1 LEERYE
7 AQGIERKWQGYWESE
22 NQFSVN
28 EDTELP
34 KFYCLE
40 MFPYPSGRIHIGHV
54 RNYVIGDVITRYKT
68 MRGFNVLHPMGWDAF
83 GLPAENAAIKHGVHP
98 SKWTFE
104 NIEHMKSQL
113 KKMGLSYD
121 WDREVATCSPDYYRW
136 NQWFFLKMFERGLA
150 YKKASSVN
158 WCPSCST
165 VLANEQVI
173 DERCW
178 RCDSGVIQ
186 KELEQWFFKIT
197 DYAGE
202 LLQDA
207 DTLNGWPEKVV
218 TMQRNWI
225 GRSEGVEVDFDVAGS
240 DKKMRIFTTRQDT
253 LYGVTFMSVAKKH
266 PIINDLVS
274 DPNILKEI
282 EALPD
287 DPEEKQGVFTGCYAE
302 NPLTGDNIPIYAAN
316 FVLME
321 YGTGAVMAV
330 PAHDQRDFEFAKKYG
345 LPIKIVIQNPE
356 HGAQGAENTEHD
368 PEDLKEADEEY
379 GILVNSAEFSGLP
392 SAEARDRIADFI
404 EKKGLGKKVV
414 NYKLRDWGIS
424 RQRYWGTP
432 IPMVY
437 CSECRIVPVPEKELP
452 VVLPHDAVLTGKGT
466 SPLAGF
472 DEFLNTVCP
481 KCGGSAKRETDTMDT
496 FVDSSWYFL
505 RYCSPKDD
513 DMPVNPGSASYWMP
527 VDQYIG
533 GIEHAVLHLL
543 YSRFFTKVIRDI
555 GLVNFDEPFSS
566 LLTQGMVIKD
576 GAKMSKSKGNV
587 VDPDSLI
594 SRYGTD
600 TVRVFSM
607 FAAPPERDLEWND
620 QGVEGAYRFI
630 NRIWNTV
637 YRNQNSPFSDE
648 LKAGKK
654 LSGTA
659 LQLLRKTHQTLKK
672 VTASIERDYHFNTA
686 IAALME
692 LLNEITSFTP
702 ADSNDSGV
710 LGFSMR
716 RLVLLISPFAPHIAE
731 ELWRVMGE
739 GRSIFKEKWPSWD
752 EEIAR
757 DERVELV
764 IQVNGKVR
772 AKCMIPA
779 GLDDEAIKE
788 KAFGDP
794 KLQEHIQDRPVRKV
808 IIVKGKLVN
817 IVV

>member
-1 LEERYE
+1 
-7 AQGIERKWQGYWESE
+7 
-22 NQFSVN
+22 
-28 EDTELP
+28 
-34 KFYCLE
+34 
-40 MFPYPSGRIHIGHV
+40 
-54 RNYVIGDVITRYKT
+54 
-68 MRGFNVLHPMGWDAF
+68 
-83 GLPAENAAIKHGVHP
+83 
-98 SKWTFE
+98 
-104 NIEHMKSQL
+104 
-113 KKMGLSYD
+113 
-121 WDREVATCSPDYYRW
+121 
-136 NQWFFLKMFERGLA
+136 
-150 YKKASSVN
+150 
-158 WCPSCST
+158 
-165 VLANEQVI
+165 
-173 DERCW
+173 
-178 RCDSGVIQ
+178 
-186 KELEQWFFKIT
+186 
-197 DYAGE
+197 
-202 LLQDA
+202 
-207 DTLNGWPEKVV
+207 
-218 TMQRNWI
+218 
-225 GRSEGVEVDFDVAGS
+225 
-240 DKKMRIFTTRQDT
+240 
-253 LYGVTFMSVAKKH
+253 
-266 PIINDLVS
+266 
-274 DPNILKEI
+274 
-282 EALPD
+282 
-287 DPEEKQGVFTGCYAE
+287 
-302 NPLTGDNIPIYAAN
+302 
-316 FVLME
+316 
-321 YGTGAVMAV
+321 
-330 PAHDQRDFEFAKKYG
+330 
-345 LPIKIVIQNPE
+345 
-356 HGAQGAENTEHD
+356 
-368 PEDLKEADEEY
+368 
-379 GILVNSAEFSGLP
+379 
-392 SAEARDRIADFI
+392 
-404 EKKGLGKKVV
+404 
-414 NYKLRDWGIS
+414 
-424 RQRYWGTP
+424 
-432 IPMVY
+432 
-437 CSECRIVPVPEKELP
+437 
-452 VVLPHDAVLTGKGT
+452 
-466 SPLAGF
+466 
-472 DEFLNTVCP
+472 
-481 KCGGSAKRETDTMDT
+481 
-496 FVDSSWYFL
+496 
-505 RYCSPKDD
+505 
-513 DMPVNPGSASYWMP
+513 MPVNPGSASYWMP

>member
-1 LEERYE
+1 
-7 AQGIERKWQGYWESE
+7 
-22 NQFSVN
+22 
-28 EDTELP
+28 
-34 KFYCLE
+34 
-40 MFPYPSGRIHIGHV
+40 
-54 RNYVIGDVITRYKT
+54 
-68 MRGFNVLHPMGWDAF
+68 
-83 GLPAENAAIKHGVHP
+83 
-98 SKWTFE
+98 
-104 NIEHMKSQL
+104 
-113 KKMGLSYD
+113 
-121 WDREVATCSPDYYRW
+121 
-136 NQWFFLKMFERGLA
+136 
-150 YKKASSVN
+150 
-158 WCPSCST
+158 
-165 VLANEQVI
+165 
-173 DERCW
+173 
-178 RCDSGVIQ
+178 
-186 KELEQWFFKIT
+186 
-197 DYAGE
+197 
-202 LLQDA
+202 
-207 DTLNGWPEKVV
+207 
-218 TMQRNWI
+218 
-225 GRSEGVEVDFDVAGS
+225 
-240 DKKMRIFTTRQDT
+240 MRIFTTRQDT

-496 FVDSSWYFL
+496 FVD
-505 RYCSPKDD
+505 CSPKDD